1 MRIAFADCLNCGV
14 PIVGRR
20 SQAKYCSD
28 ACGNKVRVARF
39 TQSAE
44 AQAKKMR
51 LQRERRSTVEGK
63 YKAHKE
69 NATQRGVEFK
79 LTFEEW
85 WDVWKP
91 HWKEVR
97 QGVVCMCRF
106 NDEGAYELGNVRI
119 DTWQNNIRE
128 AKGLPLK

>member
-1 MRIAFADCLNCGV
+1 MRVAFADCENCKA

-20 SQAKYCSD
+20 SHAKYCSD

-44 AQAKKMR
+44 GKARKIM
-51 LQRERRSTVEGK
+51 LQRERRATLEGK
-63 YKAHKE
+63 YQAHKE
-69 NATQRGVEFK
+69 GAGERGIEFK
-79 LTFEEW
+79 LTFDEW
-85 WDVWKP
+85 WGLWEP
-91 HWKEVR
+91 HWIDKR
-97 QGVVCMCRF
+97 IGVVCMCRF